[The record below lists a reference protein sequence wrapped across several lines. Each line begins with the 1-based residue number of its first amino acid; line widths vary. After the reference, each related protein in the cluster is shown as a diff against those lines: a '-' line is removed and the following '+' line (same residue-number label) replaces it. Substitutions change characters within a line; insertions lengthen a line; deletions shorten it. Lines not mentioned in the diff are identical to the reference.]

1 MKDCWVSVELTEALT
16 VDLLLGTPGKAG
28 LSVTITPRL
37 LSVKHWLESLLL
49 ATLVW
54 LGHIC
59 FNIARLQCN
68 LNFMVNISPQKPRGL
83 KMLRENKVV
92 NAFQFS
98 LHEARAT
105 PCSFRDDLCP
115 TCTLPEASV
124 SENQAQI
131 HLSSYDCAGLGEGTK
146 YDKSQCQPMDSGTG
160 TTCTLGRKPQ
170 SQPLVSY
177 MSYVRL
183 LSPSSQVR
191 LSKFSTPKLLSLKG
205 SWR

>member
-1 MKDCWVSVELTEALT
+1 MKDCWVSVELAEALT
-16 VDLLLGTPGKAG
+16 VDLLLGTPGNAG
-28 LSVTITPRL
+28 LSVTITPETPV
-37 LSVKHWLESLLL
+37 SKAL
-49 ATLVW
+49 AGEPLAGNIGVA
-54 LGHIC
+54 GHIC
-59 FNIARLQCN
+59 FNIVRLQCN

-92 NAFQFS
+92 NALQFS

-115 TCTLPEASV
+115 TCTLPEAGV
-124 SENQAQI
+124 SEHQAQM

-177 MSYVRL
+177 VGL
-183 LSPSSQVR
+183 LPPSSQV
-191 LSKFSTPKLLSLKG
+191 SSLN
-205 SWR
+205 SQLPNSSV